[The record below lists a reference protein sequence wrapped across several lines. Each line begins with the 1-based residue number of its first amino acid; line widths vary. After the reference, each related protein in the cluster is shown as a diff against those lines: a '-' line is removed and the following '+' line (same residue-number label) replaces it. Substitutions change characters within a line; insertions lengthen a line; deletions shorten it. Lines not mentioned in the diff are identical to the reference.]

1 TLCLGLVTLAGC
13 NARCVNLGRPC
24 NGCRGISPDANME
37 SARESVE
44 RYGVSVADFD
54 KALEMF
60 NQTNPVL
67 KAKD

>member
-1 TLCLGLVTLAGC
+1 M
-13 NARCVNLGRPC
+13 NLGRPC
-24 NGCRGISPDANME
+24 NGCRGISPDANLE
-37 SARESVE
+37 SARESVA
-44 RYGVSVADFD
+44 RYGVSVEAFD